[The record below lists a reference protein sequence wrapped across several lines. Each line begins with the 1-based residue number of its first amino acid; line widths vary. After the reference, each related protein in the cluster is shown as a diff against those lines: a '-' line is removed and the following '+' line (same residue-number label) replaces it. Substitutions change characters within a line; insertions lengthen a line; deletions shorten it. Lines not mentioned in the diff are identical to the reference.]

1 MKSVAITRTRDR
13 FSQGT
18 HIPIAPGLL
27 RYDARVEIPLYR
39 DSVYYMYIILHNNI
53 YIYTVCIYIYIYI
66 YLFMLFI
73 ILIYFSELS
82 ADESADTTGMPAG
95 TESVFG

>member
-13 FSQGT
+13 FSPGT

-27 RYDARVEIPLYR
+27 RYDARVESPLYR
-39 DSVYYMYIILHNNI
+39 DYVYYMYIILHNNI
-53 YIYTVCIYIYIYI
+53 YILYMYIYMYI
-66 YLFMLFI
+66 FMLFI
-73 ILIYFSELS
+73 ILIYFFELS

>member
-53 YIYTVCIYIYIYI
+53 YIYCMYIYI